1 MKGSASMESLK
12 KKDGG
17 LGAINEEEEE
27 KESIKS
33 MSSQKQRVKKD
44 HLQAANKSDV
54 SEGGLKPSPSA
65 KALSNYN
72 QGGGGGGQISA
83 EYQAEL
89 DSKFEDLNR
98 TIEDIKDE

>member
-54 SEGGLKPSPSA
+54 SEGGLKPSASA

-72 QGGGGGGQISA
+72 QGGGGGQISA